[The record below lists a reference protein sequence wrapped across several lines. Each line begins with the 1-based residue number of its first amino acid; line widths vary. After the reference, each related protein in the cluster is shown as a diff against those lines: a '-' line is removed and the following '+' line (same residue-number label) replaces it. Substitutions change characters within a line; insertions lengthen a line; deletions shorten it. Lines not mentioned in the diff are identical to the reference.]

1 MHPGPAYALL
11 AASLMLC
18 LPASVSAK
26 PRPSATV
33 EVDCTDPDP
42 TKHDSINDALTN
54 PAEELI
60 IEITGMCHEHVV
72 IHRSYVTLIGTDPAV
87 DGIKGPVEGEPY
99 EGLVEVG
106 SGATAVELKNLTVAG
121 SGKRGVWVRTA
132 GRVKITNCWLLDND
146 LLGFQASDGY
156 AWILNTRFAGNG
168 WMGARLNRGGRLI
181 CDGCVFKDNGDWE
194 VSSVEAS
201 HAYLDNSEISGQ
213 NGVLAETGGFVGGDN
228 SSITAIDRAIL
239 AVHQGEVIWSGGPI
253 SGGILALVKAVVS
266 LDQVTQ
272 GDSFSNLFLQDST
285 LEIQNSSLLGNTTL
299 NTFSNGA
306 AWGSTVFGTLSCLNG
321 ANLYC
326 DAEVTKSSSSCGLCL
341 VPVP

>member
-1 MHPGPAYALL
+1 MRQIGITLVVGLCLALL
-11 AASLMLC
+11 VGAA
-18 LPASVSAK
+18 PGSAK
-26 PRPSATV
+26 EGKTV
-33 EVDCTDPDP
+33 KVDCA
-42 TKHDSINDALTN
+42 KGDSINGALADKSD
-54 PAEELI
+54 PLV
-60 IEITGMCHEHVV
+60 IEISGMCHEHVV

-181 CDGCVFKDNGDWE
+181 CDGCVFENNGDWE

-201 HAYLDNSEISGQ
+201 HAYLDNSKISGQ
-213 NGVLAETGGFVGGDN
+213 NGVLAETGGFVSGDN
-228 SSITAIDRAIL
+228 SSITAVDEAIL
-239 AVHQGEVIWSGGPI
+239 VAHLAEVIWSGGEI
-253 SGGILALVKAVVS
+253 TGGILALVKTVVR
-266 LDQVTQ
+266 LDSVKQ
-272 GDSFSNLFLQDST
+272 GAGFRNAFHQDST
-285 LEIQNSSLLGNTTL
+285 LEIENSSLLGNTTL
-299 NTFSNGA
+299 HTFSNGA
-306 AWGSTVFGTLSCLNG
+306 AFGSTVFGPLSCHNG
-321 ANLYC
+321 GNLYC
-326 DAEVTKSSSSCGLCL
+326 EGSVVRRPSPTTCGLC
-341 VPVP
+341 P